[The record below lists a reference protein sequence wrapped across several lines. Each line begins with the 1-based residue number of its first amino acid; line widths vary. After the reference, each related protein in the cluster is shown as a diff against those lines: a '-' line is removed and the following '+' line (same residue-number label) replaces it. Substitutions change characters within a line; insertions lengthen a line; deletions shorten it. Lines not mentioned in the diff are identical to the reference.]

1 MYWGCG
7 PAAALSSRL
16 MCSRG
21 MLGPT
26 TTSTRRRWISSFWQL
41 TAVQQSPL
49 TLCLNTRMASN
60 SVVQRVTL
68 RSWVWESCSRAGAI
82 GSNVFQRG
90 VSQLSSWTHV
100 SSLGHSGA
108 TLDSL
113 GCSCR
118 CQKGKHNR
126 DGFDYAIPACFSGGF
141 FWAKEVLEAH
151 RTLAPA
157 GNVCPACGSETKAA
171 LGQSC
176 NSKNPCRARWR
187 SCPEEVITYSWRRI
201 SGLEFLSYIT
211 GQAHRLIPRCVII
224 QANASN
230 WQRGYWWT
238 IRTLV
243 RCQQADAVQSNPTSS
258 AYQPGDAPVVW
269 GGDPRI
275 LPPWWL
281 GDISLPPNVLA
292 REFGLCSGLVP
303 WRMARARLPCRCTLV
318 CSLAYHLQS
327 HLVPSP
333 GVNHRP

>member
-7 PAAALSSRL
+7 AAAALSSRL
-16 MCSRG
+16 MCSRR

-26 TTSTRRRWISSFWQL
+26 TTSARRRWISSFWQP

-151 RTLAPA
+151 RTLATA
-157 GNVCPACGSETKAA
+157 GSVCPACGSETREESMQSEMAVLPRGGHYILLEA
-171 LGQSC
+171 NLWPSFWRAGQKSWQLLVTGRTRGT
-176 NSKNPCRARWR
+176 SQTWDKWQSTTPQRSTQPPCG
-187 SCPEEVITYSWRRI
+187 E
-201 SGLEFLSYIT
+201 L
-211 GQAHRLIPRCVII
+211 
-224 QANASN
+224 
-230 WQRGYWWT
+230 
-238 IRTLV
+238 
-243 RCQQADAVQSNPTSS
+243 
-258 AYQPGDAPVVW
+258 
-269 GGDPRI
+269 
-275 LPPWWL
+275 
-281 GDISLPPNVLA
+281 
-292 REFGLCSGLVP
+292 
-303 WRMARARLPCRCTLV
+303 
-318 CSLAYHLQS
+318 LQ
-327 HLVPSP
+327 L
-333 GVNHRP
+333 

>member
-211 GQAHRLIPRCVII
+211 GQAHRLIPRCVI
-224 QANASN
+224 
-230 WQRGYWWT
+230 T
-238 IRTLV
+238 
-243 RCQQADAVQSNPTSS
+243 
-258 AYQPGDAPVVW
+258 QPN
-269 GGDPRI
+269 R
-275 LPPWWL
+275 
-281 GDISLPPNVLA
+281 
-292 REFGLCSGLVP
+292 SG
-303 WRMARARLPCRCTLV
+303 
-318 CSLAYHLQS
+318 
-327 HLVPSP
+327 
-333 GVNHRP
+333 